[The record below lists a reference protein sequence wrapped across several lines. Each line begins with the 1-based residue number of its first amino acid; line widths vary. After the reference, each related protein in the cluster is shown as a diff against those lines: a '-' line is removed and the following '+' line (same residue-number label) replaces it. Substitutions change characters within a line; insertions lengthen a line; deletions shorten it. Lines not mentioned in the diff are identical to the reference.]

1 MLTMKERRELYKREM
16 AERHKESFSQKDDSG
31 RFKGI
36 FETSKRAG
44 VKFWKCSEDDHE
56 ITIVPYLTGNQ
67 DPRLPPGKPA
77 FFLYVFVHRGVG
89 VNENS
94 YICLNRTYNGKPC
107 PICEYQKE
115 LREATD
121 IEVSE
126 DAIKALNPTKRAI
139 YNIVCKDSAKEENV
153 GVQIWDVS
161 HYLFTVPLEELA
173 HKKKGGGDVPYA
185 DDTIGKI
192 ISFRQKG
199 SKRNLE
205 YTAFEFKDREP
216 LSDEVLE
223 SAVCLDELLHKP
235 TYEEVYDAFW
245 AGKKEERKE
254 EVQERGDS
262 RREEK
267 EEEEEEKEAPIEAD
281 SRRKPSLKKKEE
293 EEDVSEE
300 VEKYTECPYG
310 AAFGSD
316 FDQYDE
322 CEGCEARSDCE
333 EKKAQLSK
341 PAPRKKL
348 SRRDK

>member
-1 MLTMKERRELYKREM
+1 
-16 AERHKESFSQKDDSG
+16 
-31 RFKGI
+31 
-36 FETSKRAG
+36 
-44 VKFWKCSEDDHE
+44 
-56 ITIVPYLTGNQ
+56 
-67 DPRLPPGKPA
+67 
-77 FFLYVFVHRGVG
+77 

-139 YNIVCKDSAKEENV
+139 YNIVCMDSAKEEKV

-199 SKRNLE
+199 SKRSLE

-245 AGKKEERKE
+245 AGKKEDPKE
-254 EVQERGDS
+254 EKEDS
-262 RREEK
+262 HREEK
-267 EEEEEEKEAPIEAD
+267 EEEEEEGPIEAD
-281 SRRKPSLKKKEE
+281 SRRKPSLKNKKEE
-293 EEDVSEE
+293 EEDVPEE